1 MADINDLE
9 KLAELKEKGI
19 ISDEE
24 FKQQK
29 GSILEGVSNQQV
41 KGEAKE
47 RIIYILLAIFL
58 GGFGIHNFYAGYTGK
73 GIAQLLI
80 TLLLFWLVIPLLVV
94 FVWVIIEII
103 TVTKDAKGVPF
114 K

>member
-9 KLAELKEKGI
+9 KLAELKKKGI

-24 FKQQK
+24 FVQQK
-29 GSILEGVSNQQV
+29 GAILKAGANPQAS
-41 KGEAKE
+41 GEQKE
-47 RIIYILLAIFL
+47 RLIYILLGIFL

-73 GIAQLLI
+73 GVAQLLI
-80 TLLLFWLVIPLLVV
+80 TLLLGWLVIPLLAV
-94 FVWVIIEII
+94 FVWVLIEII
-103 TVTKDAKGVPF
+103 TVTKDANGVAF

>member
-9 KLAELKEKGI
+9 KLAELKKKGI

-24 FKQQK
+24 FVQQK
-29 GSILEGVSNQQV
+29 GAILKAGANPQV
-41 KGEAKE
+41 NGEQKE
-47 RIIYILLAIFL
+47 RIVYILLGIFL

-73 GIAQLLI
+73 GVAQLLI
-80 TLLLFWLVIPLLVV
+80 TLFLFWLVIPLLAV
-94 FVWVIIEII
+94 FVWVLIEII
-103 TVTKDAKGVPF
+103 TVTKDANGVAF